1 MRYSLATFT
10 LESNNGQ
17 QYPEISSN
25 HKQNAKE
32 CKNRKQ
38 NHGIPSSRKVT
49 PNQSAGLSPLM
60 DNTTRAA
67 ARTLDVFPPK

>member
-17 QYPEISSN
+17 QYPEIYSN

-32 CKNRKQ
+32 LKIEKKNTA
-38 NHGIPSSRKVT
+38 NIGSTHST
-49 PNQSAGLSPLM
+49 PIWQAKRLM
-60 DNTTRAA
+60 FWYVRA
-67 ARTLDVFPPK
+67 LYYP